1 MDVEQRHTRE
11 MTVATKHTT
20 NQKKQK
26 KKKTNRKRARSNMSI
41 IVWGEKHRHA
51 THANQAQTSQN
62 SVAINASHMTF

>member
-41 IVWGEKHRHA
+41 IVWGEKHRQRRLTRTKHKPA
-51 THANQAQTSQN
+51 KIVWPSMHH
-62 SVAINASHMTF
+62 I